1 MKTAL
6 ENNINQLLNK
16 KLASLEE
23 YLNADVLA
31 YYGNILDNIESNFLR
46 IVEDI
51 AGKNNTIYIVLN
63 TTGGSAT
70 AVERF
75 VKILRFHYEKVNFI
89 VPNYAYS
96 AGTIFCMS
104 GDKIFMDYSSVL
116 GPIDPQVRNKDG
128 NWVAAL
134 GYLDKVNEFIEKS
147 RKGTLTQAEF
157 LMLKDLDLAE
167 LRGYEQAKNLTIDL
181 LKKWLVRYKFKD
193 WTHHKNTQPVSIE
206 EKIERATVI
215 ADKLSD
221 SNMWKSHGRPIDIGT
236 LTNELRLKIDDYSK
250 DKELRPLIR
259 EYDELY
265 RSNHIEY
272 ISEYN
277 KMHEHLI
284 NIMPDSKKLSDVAK
298 EFRHILSKRVIPKS
312 IYEDK
317 QEHIIEIIDEIEE
330 KRKLIGRT
338 KNKDEKQKLRVDIL
352 RLKDKFRKFTLNIT
366 LYELGNDKD
375 CCVVDNEKV
384 IISTWTYNKE
394 FGILKEKDDSGG
406 IFI

>member
-1 MKTAL
+1 MYTD
-6 ENNINQLLNK
+6 INEKLFRVYDNK
-16 KLASLEE
+16 NANSSKGILFRSLFE
-23 YLNADVLA
+23 L
-31 YYGNILDNIESNFLR
+31 S
-46 IVEDI
+46 
-51 AGKNNTIYIVLN
+51 K
-63 TTGGSAT
+63 
-70 AVERF
+70 
-75 VKILRFHYEKVNFI
+75 
-89 VPNYAYS
+89 
-96 AGTIFCMS
+96 
-104 GDKIFMDYSSVL
+104 
-116 GPIDPQVRNKDG
+116 
-128 NWVAAL
+128 AAL
-134 GYLDKVNEFIEKS
+134 LEWEKEDN
-147 RKGTLTQAEF
+147 KG
-157 LMLKDLDLAE
+157 
-167 LRGYEQAKNLTIDL
+167 L
-181 LKKWLVRYKFKD
+181 L
-193 WTHHKNTQPVSIE
+193 SE
-206 EKIERATVI
+206 
-215 ADKLSD
+215 ADK
-221 SNMWKSHGRPIDIGT
+221 NKMINKYFT
-236 LTNELRLKIDDYSK
+236 
-250 DKELRPLIR
+250 KEKIR

-330 KRKLIGRT
+330 KRKLIGKT